1 MIFVTG
7 GTGLVGRHVL
17 LELRD
22 RGIPTTALART
33 PAAAESVR
41 QSGAVPFEGS
51 VEDPALWSR
60 VGDCSAIIH
69 CAAVITSRAPW
80 EHFRQVNVE
89 STRLAADRARR
100 LGIPLIHLSSV
111 AVYSGDDRAGPE
123 GSLDESR
130 AMGPLDD
137 KASYPRS
144 KRLAETVLW
153 DASEAGLKALALR
166 PCLIYGEGD
175 RQFLPR
181 LLRIARK
188 GWLPLI
194 GDGDRPLSL
203 VHARN
208 VAHAAAEALVLD
220 RGWGRAYNVVN
231 EDSITSR
238 ELLTIIATEMNRP
251 IRTVRIPYPLAIGM
265 ARVGDVILKALLP
278 ELIATGPSGAIRYWR
293 GGNPFNTAALRSD
306 LAWVPPVRHREGIPL
321 AVRAAMS
328 G

>member
-22 RGIPTTALART
+22 RGLPTTALART
-33 PAAAESVR
+33 PVAAQSVR
-41 QSGAVPFEGS
+41 QLGAIPFEGS
-51 VEDPALWSR
+51 VEDPATWSR
-60 VGDCSAIIH
+60 VGDCSAIVH

-80 EHFRQVNVE
+80 DYFRRVNVE

-111 AVYSGDDRAGPE
+111 AVYGGEDRAGPDD
-123 GSLDESR
+123 SLDESR

-137 KASYPRS
+137 QASYPRS

-153 DASEAGLKALALR
+153 EASAAGLKALALR

-181 LLRIARK
+181 LLGIARK

-194 GDGDRPLSL
+194 GAGDRPLSL

-208 VAHAAAEALVLD
+208 VANAAAQALALD

-231 EDSITSR
+231 EDSITAR
-238 ELLTIIATEMNRP
+238 ELLGMVAAELKRP
-251 IRTVRIPYPLAIGM
+251 IRTVRIPFPLAMGI
-265 ARVGDVILKALLP
+265 ARVGDVVLKALLP

-293 GGNPFNTAALRSD
+293 GGNPFNTAALRRE
-306 LAWVPPVRHREGIPL
+306 LAWEPPVRHREGIPL
-321 AVRAAMS
+321 AVRAAMNS
-328 G
+328 

>member
-1 MIFVTG
+1 MILVTG

-22 RGIPTTALART
+22 RGLPTTALART
-33 PAAAESVR
+33 SAAAESVR
-41 QSGAVPFEGS
+41 QLGATPFEGA
-51 VEDPALWSR
+51 VEDPATWNR
-60 VGDCSAIIH
+60 VGDCAAIVH
-69 CAAVITSRAPW
+69 CAAIITARAPW

-89 STRLAADRARR
+89 SVRLAADRARR

-111 AVYSGDDRAGPE
+111 AVYSSADRAGPE
-123 GSLDESR
+123 GSVDESR
-130 AMGPLDD
+130 PLGSLEDT
-137 KASYPRS
+137 ASYPRS

-153 DASEAGLKALALR
+153 EAVGAGLKALALR

-181 LLRIARK
+181 LIGIARK

-194 GDGDRPLSL
+194 GEGDRPLSL

-208 VAHAAAEALVLD
+208 IAYAVGQALTLN

-238 ELLTIIATEMNRP
+238 ELLAMVAEGLGRP
-251 IRTVRIPYPLAIGM
+251 IRTVRIPFPVAMGV
-265 ARVGDVILKALLP
+265 ARVGDVVLKTLLP

-293 GGNPFNTAALRSD
+293 GGNPFNVAALRRE
-306 LAWVPPVRHREGIPL
+306 LAWKPPVRHREGIPL
-321 AVRAAMS
+321 AVRAAL
-328 G
+328 GA

>member
-1 MIFVTG
+1 MIFITG

-22 RGIPTTALART
+22 RGLHTTALART
-33 PAAAESVR
+33 PAAVESVR
-41 QSGAVPFEGS
+41 QLGAIPVEGS
-51 VEDPALWSR
+51 VEDPAIWNR

-111 AVYSGDDRAGPE
+111 AVYSGEDRAGPE
-123 GSLDESR
+123 GSLNETR
-130 AMGPLDD
+130 PMGPLDD

-153 DASEAGLKALALR
+153 EAAAAGLKTLALR

-181 LLRIARK
+181 LLGIARK

-194 GDGDRPLSL
+194 GDGDRSLSL

-208 VAHAAAEALVLD
+208 VANAAAQALVLD

-238 ELLTIIATEMNRP
+238 ELLAMIAVEMDRP
-251 IRTVRIPYPLAIGM
+251 IRTVRIPFPLAMGI
-265 ARVGDVILKALLP
+265 ARVGDVMLKALLP

-293 GGNPFNTAALRSD
+293 GGNPFTTAALRRE
-306 LAWVPPVRHREGIPL
+306 LAWEPPVRHREGIPL